1 VSKEKLFSS
10 KSISYVVVVVFSLS
24 LSSLFQKNVNKFGGG
39 RRGKKKGEDR
49 HHYLTL
55 IEIIL

>member
-24 LSSLFQKNVNKFGGG
+24 PLSSKKNVNKFGGG